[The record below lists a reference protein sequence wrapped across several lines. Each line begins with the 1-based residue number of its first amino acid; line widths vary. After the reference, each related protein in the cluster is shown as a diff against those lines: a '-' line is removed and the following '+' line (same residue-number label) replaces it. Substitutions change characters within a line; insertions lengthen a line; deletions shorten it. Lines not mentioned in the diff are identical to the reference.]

1 MLIHETKIRVR
12 YGEVDQMGF
21 LYYGNYGLYY
31 EVARAEMIREANY
44 TYREMEEDGI
54 VMPVLKLNIKYLRP
68 AKYDQLIRIETTLQ
82 TFTNASFITFQ
93 HKLFNEEN
101 ELINKGEVTLTFFN
115 PQENKRTKMPKKLA
129 DFLVPHYP
137 ELNNFL

>member
-44 TYREMEEDGI
+44 TYREMEEDGV

-68 AKYDQLIRIETTLQ
+68 AKYDQLIRI
-82 TFTNASFITFQ
+82 
-93 HKLFNEEN
+93 
-101 ELINKGEVTLTFFN
+101 
-115 PQENKRTKMPKKLA
+115 
-129 DFLVPHYP
+129 
-137 ELNNFL
+137 